1 MTAICNIIAVLIVF
15 GAIYLSIKTKILK
28 DVCVI
33 DSDIGPVETYSFAR
47 TQGLWWTTLIGACF
61 VIGFGKRGEVIELN
75 STCLVLLAIGVG
87 TTAVASVID
96 NNTPPEETPKDK
108 IETEKDLPP
117 KLRKPTN
124 FFTQILSDSTGITV
138 YRYQAL
144 IFNLIFSMVFL
155 VTFFEKL
162 SHGDREFPSFSS
174 ETLGLM
180 GISATTYLG
189 MKATE
194 K

>member
-1 MTAICNIIAVLIVF
+1 MNLICNILALLIVF
-15 GAIYLSIKTKILK
+15 GAIYLSVKTKILK

-33 DSDIGPVETYSFAR
+33 DPEVGIVETFSFSR
-47 TQGLWWTTLIGACF
+47 TQGLWWTTIIGACF
-61 VIGFGKRGEVIELN
+61 VIGFGMKGKVIELN
-75 STCLVLLAIGVG
+75 ATCLVLLAIGVG
-87 TTAVASVID
+87 TTAIANVID
-96 NNTPPEETPKDK
+96 NNTAVEDIANHSIPPTNV
-108 IETEKDLPP
+108 PP
-117 KLRKPTN
+117 KPRKPTN

-144 IFNLIFSMVFL
+144 IFNLIFSIVFL
-155 VTFFEKL
+155 SVFFENMAENIM
-162 SHGDREFPSFSS
+162 EFPVFEK